1 MSDYNKSS
9 PGGTSRE
16 RKPTD
21 QINLTEK
28 YQALR
33 AEKRKDRE
41 QLHRH
46 RLDYLYYALAGAALA
61 VAVMNPGELR
71 TETVAAFSSIVGYG
85 GRDIMDRRARNR

>member
-61 VAVMNPGELR
+61 VAVMNPELR
-71 TETVAAFSSIVGYG
+71 TVTVAAFSSIVGYV